1 MFNTAKNTI
10 KKAAKDQVEFVGA
23 ILTGVFVGS
32 IFTLAYVKFWKEGDV
47 TFADIG
53 GMLAGTGTV
62 GLLFVAIKT
71 ARSWREQLHE
81 SDKRESLNKF
91 YETSLQVQNSLI
103 QLIVALKGA
112 KESSIKSPGTELEA
126 IKHRH
131 LETTRLEQI
140 KTRHTQYLAAA
151 RLLVHWNGLEIKGAT
166 PVDFIKYADQI
177 ELLFTEHSP
186 EEGLRKAIT
195 VVLDLEKV
203 LLHAYSKYGNTLVDN
218 PRYKQ
223 NN

>member
-1 MFNTAKNTI
+1 MFKTAKNTI
-10 KKAAKDQVEFVGA
+10 KKAAKDQVEFFLVL
-23 ILTGVFVGS
+23 LTGVFAGS
-32 IFTLAYVKFWKEGDV
+32 IFTLAYIKYWDTSKV

-53 GMLAGTGTV
+53 GMLAGAGTV
-62 GLLFVAIKT
+62 GLLCIAIKT

-81 SDKRESLNKF
+81 SDKRDSLNKF
-91 YETSLQVQNSLI
+91 YESSLQVQNSLI

-112 KESSIKSPGTELEA
+112 KESSIKSPRTELED

-140 KTRHTQYLAAA
+140 KTRQIQYLAAA

-186 EEGLRKAIT
+186 EEGFRKAIT
-195 VVLDLEKV
+195 VISDLEKV
-203 LLHAYSKYGNTLVDN
+203 LLHAYSKYGNTLVVK
-218 PRYKQ
+218 PSI
-223 NN
+223 